1 MSAPALLVTGLSS
14 QPGWFLKTALAEHP
28 AAVTAIGRRRP
39 AELPGNVAWRG
50 ADLETP
56 PRDLPAARVLL
67 HMAPIWLLPPL
78 LDALSDTPPAAL
90 IAVSSSSARTKARTA
105 DPHERRL
112 AERLTRG
119 EQAVQDH
126 AEHYGITCHILR
138 PTLIYGHPSRGIVP
152 RIRGIGR
159 RLRVFPVPMA
169 ATGLRQPLHAA
180 DLAAALWRLV
190 SAPGDSGTS
199 LQEIGGG
206 ERLTFGAMIRR
217 MLASAVPPIRP
228 FPVPAPLL
236 RSVLRVAPGDVGPGM
251 LDRLTQDQIADDRAL
266 WQHLGLTPRPFQP

>member
-1 MSAPALLVTGLSS
+1 MSARALLVTGLNS
-14 QPGWFLKTALAEHP
+14 QPGWFLNAALAEHP

-39 AELPGNVAWRG
+39 AELPANIAWRG
-50 ADLETP
+50 VDLETP

-78 LDALSDTPPAAL
+78 LDALADAPPAAL

-105 DPHERRL
+105 DSHERRL
-112 AERLTRG
+112 AERLAHG
-119 EQAVQDH
+119 EQAAQGR
-126 AEHYGITCHILR
+126 AEHHGITCRILR
-138 PTLIYGHPSRGIVP
+138 PTLIYGHPSRGIIP
-152 RIRGIGR
+152 RVRGIGR

-180 DLAAALWRLV
+180 DLAAALWQLV
-190 SAPGDSGTS
+190 SAPEDTGAS

-217 MLASAVPPIRP
+217 ILAGAVPPIRP
-228 FPVPAPLL
+228 LPVPAPLL
-236 RSVLRVAPGDVGPGM
+236 RGVLRVAPGDVGPGM
-251 LDRLTQDQIADDRAL
+251 LDRLAQDQVADDRVL
-266 WQHLGLTPRPFQP
+266 WQRLGLTPRPFQP